1 MYLITYLLIFCW
13 PHFGFPVT
21 YVSSIYP
28 RVTVRT
34 GEQGKGN
41 ARIGVHSQVK
51 TKVLL
56 LFKKIIQDVLSYKV
70 GVKGVVYHLC
80 PAKLYEKG
88 ENIHVSRKEE
98 PKHWE
103 VCKLTLFLIFPLL
116 LTHNVAA
123 VWLKTCFTL
132 LQQAAVLR
140 KPRVGF
146 YLDPHFLPTLIT
158 VDLLNNTE
166 TRRKVL
172 KKARRMILGGPRKR
186 KERRK
191 KEKKI

>member
-80 PAKLYEKG
+80 SAKLYEKG

-98 PKHWE
+98 PKHWGLQTDF
-103 VCKLTLFLIFPLL
+103 VPHFSSLINTQCCSCLIKDML
-116 LTHNVAA
+116 HTA
-123 VWLKTCFTL
+123 
-132 LQQAAVLR
+132 AAVLR